1 MKIIVDTNI
10 VFSAILNSSSKIG
23 KLLTQS
29 KTHFQFYSCQY
40 LRVEILRHQN
50 KLLKL
55 TKLSVEQL
63 MEVETLVTENIVFI
77 NEKLLPY
84 EQIAAAEKLVHAIDP
99 DDIPFIALAQNLDAK
114 LWTGDKELI
123 NGLRAKRFKGII
135 TTPELALLYDELEG

>member
-1 MKIIVDTNI
+1 MRIIVDTNI

-23 KLLTQS
+23 RILTQS

-40 LRVEILRHQN
+40 LKVEILRHQG

-55 TKLSVEQL
+55 TKLSISEL
-63 MEVETLVTENIVFI
+63 LEIENLVTGNIIFI
-77 NEKLLPY
+77 NEKLIPKELML
-84 EQIAAAEKLVHAIDP
+84 ASEKLLVDIDP

-123 NGLRAKRFKGII
+123 NGLRAKRFINII
-135 TTPELALLYDELEG
+135 TTPELALLYDELEN